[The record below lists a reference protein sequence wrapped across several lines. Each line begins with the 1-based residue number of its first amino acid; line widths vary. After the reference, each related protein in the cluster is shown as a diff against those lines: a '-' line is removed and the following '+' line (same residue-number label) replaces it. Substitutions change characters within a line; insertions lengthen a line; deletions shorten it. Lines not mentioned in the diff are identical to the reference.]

1 MANFLPFRG
10 IRATEDKMHLVA
22 SRSFLSYT
30 EQELQDKLMNNP
42 FTFLHVIQPT
52 QQREISDSEKFEQV
66 RKVFDEF
73 IAQGIFVQE
82 DRESFY
88 LYRQRKDGRDYL
100 GWMGGIAVEDYRNGV
115 IKLHEHTIER
125 RENLFAEYLATTGIN
140 AEPVLMFSRFS
151 EAFRDWMSSLQ
162 SGLPLCNFSTTDKA
176 QHTIWRISDEASKE
190 KVSAEFAHL
199 NAIYIA
205 DGHHRSASSER
216 LEKMHPEWPGT
227 HQFLSFVVD
236 ESSMQIH
243 PFHRAV
249 VEMDISAD
257 ELLTQLDQ
265 NFERVVFDGQS
276 IPKGC
281 FGVVI
286 SNEVMGFRFKES
298 NEIDPDRLSNQVL
311 TEILGIEDLRRDKR
325 IRFIEGPK
333 GWSYVQEMVNQGKYA
348 CAFLLSSVT
357 TTELCAVADHNGVMP
372 PKSTYI
378 EPKLRSGLIIYPIN
392 HGI

>member
-1 MANFLPFRG
+1 MATFLPFRG
-10 IRATEDKMHLVA
+10 IRATDDKMHLVA

-42 FTFLHVIQPT
+42 FTFLRIIQPT
-52 QQREISDSEKFEQV
+52 QQREIPDSEKFEQV

-82 DRESFY
+82 ETESFY

-100 GWMGGIAVEDYRNGV
+100 GWMGGMAVEDYRNGV

-140 AEPVLMFSRFS
+140 AEPVLMFSHFS
-151 EAFRDWMSSLQ
+151 TSFKAWMSDLQ
-162 SGLPLCNFSTTDKA
+162 STSPLCNFSTTDKA
-176 QHTIWRISDEASKE
+176 QHTIWRISEGESIE
-190 KVSAEFAHL
+190 KIKIEFAQL
-199 NAIYIA
+199 SAIYIA

-216 LEKMHPEWPGT
+216 LQRMHPEWPGT

-236 ESSMQIH
+236 EASLKIH

-249 VEMDISAD
+249 VEMDVSV
-257 ELLTQLDQ
+257 EGLLAQL
-265 NFERVVFDGQS
+265 EEKFDKVSCSGED

-286 SNEVMGFRFKES
+286 SKEVIVFRFAAS
-298 NEIDPDRLSNQVL
+298 DAIDPDKLSNQVL

-348 CAFLLSSVT
+348 CAFLLSSVS
-357 TTELCAVADHNGVMP
+357 TTELCTVADHNGVMP